1 MNTQTTI
8 EKLKSLRLR
17 AMSELYHRSLH
28 EKQFPKYTTD
38 EFVALL
44 VDTEWEARHN
54 RKIDNLVKNARFSLN
69 ASANDIDYT
78 SNRSLNKNTFQ
89 RLLGLEF
96 IKQAENI
103 IITGPTGIGKSYL
116 AQAIGKEACIFTKK
130 TAYFNW
136 ITFSEQVKIA
146 KLDGSYLKLL
156 QRIQNNELLIID
168 DFGLHPFDN
177 YTRQALMDVIEAKYN
192 KSSIIISSQIPVAQ
206 WHQLIGEG
214 TIADAILDRLV
225 HASHR
230 IELSGE
236 SLRKNRKL
244 KG

>member
-1 MNTQTTI
+1 MNRQTTV
-8 EKLKSLRLR
+8 EKLKSLRLP
-17 AMSELYHRSLH
+17 AMSSLYHRSLH
-28 EKQFPKYTTD
+28 EKQFPQYTTD
-38 EFVALL
+38 EFIALL
-44 VDTEWEARHN
+44 VDTEWEARYN

-69 ASANDIDYT
+69 ASSRDIDYT
-78 SNRSLNKNTFQ
+78 SSRSLDKNTFE
-89 RLLGLEF
+89 RLIGLEF

-116 AQAIGKEACIFTKK
+116 AQAIGKEACISMKK

-136 ITFSEQVKIA
+136 MTFSEQVKIA

-156 QRIQNNELLIID
+156 QRMQNNELLIID

-177 YTRQALMDVIEAKYN
+177 YTRQALMDVVEAKYN
-192 KSSIIISSQIPVAQ
+192 KASIIICSQLPVSQ

-214 TIADAILDRLV
+214 TIADAILDRLI

-230 IELSGE
+230 IVLNGE